1 MRRLGLSIALSILAV
16 VFLVN
21 DAAADKRQGRRHGIK
36 RHHKYKSQRHHRAR
50 QHRKWHRRHRRPRTI
65 VRHNFWIGPSY
76 VSPVWYGYPV
86 YTGPRVI
93 YRSYPRE
100 RYVYSSPDYGCASYV
115 AGNDNEVLGSV
126 IGAIGGGVIGHQVGR
141 GSGQALAT
149 FAGVLLGSVVGGQI
163 GRDLDEA
170 ERLKLASTTQ
180 YALENQRSARAPC
193 GTTPTGGCAASWFPG
208 RHSRTNS
215 TSIAGSSSRRLSSTA
230 KSRAPTAPPAG
241 NPTGSGRSPTRQPT
255 PET

>member
-50 QHRKWHRRHRRPRTI
+50 QHRRWHRRHRRPRTI

-180 YALENQRSARAPC
+180 YALENQRSGTRTVWDNPDRRVC
-193 GTTPTGGCAASWFPG
+193 GVVVPRPAFKNELDQYCREFQQTIVIDGNKQNAYG
-208 RHSRTNS
+208 
-215 TSIAGSSSRRLSSTA
+215 TA
-230 KSRAPTAPPAG
+230 C
-241 NPTGSGRSPTRQPT
+241 RQPDGQWKIAN
-255 PET
+255 